1 MTIVRKI
8 VRVGNSTAIIVPNA
22 FLEHIHCQLGDFVV
36 IDDRAPDFLQITK
49 ALLPPHLRPN
59 PQAELLPAKE

>member
-1 MTIVRKI
+1 MIVTRKVVI
-8 VRVGNSTAIIVPNA
+8 VGNSSAIIVPFA
-22 FLEHIHCQLGDFVV
+22 FLEHIHCKTGDYVI

-59 PQAELLPAKE
+59 PQGDLLTP